1 MSEFLFP
8 EFESV
13 SAKQWKQKIQYDLR
27 GADYNETLVWQS
39 PEGIH
44 VKPFYHQDDFKEA
57 FTPIP
62 GQPENW
68 SVVQDVFIDDEAIAN
83 RLALDAITRGAEAIL
98 FGAEKEF
105 DMEVVF
111 KDFPFEKASIYFD
124 LNFLSEDFLKTLKAY
139 FKNASE
145 AKMRYHIDAV
155 GTLARTGNWFHNKE
169 KDFEIL
175 AAVTGSAADL
185 SVDATL
191 YQNAGANII
200 QQLAYALAH
209 ANEYL
214 NYFDNKSKDHLNLTF
229 KFSLGSNYFFEIAKL
244 RAFRKLYATLAK
256 EYGGAETCHIVAM
269 PSKRNKTI
277 YDYNVNLLRTT
288 SECMSAV
295 LGGADAVCNMAYD
308 ALYHKSNEF
317 GERIARNQLL
327 VLKNESYFGI
337 VGNPV
342 DGTYYIES
350 LTDELATKALEVF
363 KEIEKAGGIIKQ
375 LYDGVIQ
382 RKIKE
387 SAAKEQERFDAEE
400 LKLLGTNY
408 HINPNDR
415 MKHQLELFP
424 FLKRN
429 PVQTTI
435 EPILE
440 KRLAEEVEQKRLK
453 QES

>member
-145 AKMRYHIDAV
+145 AK
-155 GTLARTGNWFHNKE
+155 
-169 KDFEIL
+169 
-175 AAVTGSAADL
+175 
-185 SVDATL
+185 
-191 YQNAGANII
+191 
-200 QQLAYALAH
+200 
-209 ANEYL
+209 
-214 NYFDNKSKDHLNLTF
+214 FDNNTDTLETTHRTENGFSKKH
-229 KFSLGSNYFFEIAKL
+229 
-244 RAFRKLYATLAK
+244 
-256 EYGGAETCHIVAM
+256 
-269 PSKRNKTI
+269 
-277 YDYNVNLLRTT
+277 T
-288 SECMSAV
+288 SELQS
-295 LGGADAVCNMAYD
+295 
-308 ALYHKSNEF
+308 
-317 GERIARNQLL
+317 R
-327 VLKNESYFGI
+327 
-337 VGNPV
+337 P
-342 DGTYYIES
+342 
-350 LTDELATKALEVF
+350 
-363 KEIEKAGGIIKQ
+363 
-375 LYDGVIQ
+375 
-382 RKIKE
+382 
-387 SAAKEQERFDAEE
+387 
-400 LKLLGTNY
+400 
-408 HINPNDR
+408 
-415 MKHQLELFP
+415 
-424 FLKRN
+424 
-429 PVQTTI
+429 
-435 EPILE
+435 
-440 KRLAEEVEQKRLK
+440 
-453 QES
+453 